1 MVRKKNNL
9 GTYLAGILV
18 VLVVLGVAAW
28 LMSSF
33 GLI

>member
-9 GTYLAGILV
+9 GSYLAGILL
-18 VLVVLGVAAW
+18 VLVVLGVVAY

-33 GLI
+33 GVF

>member
-9 GTYLAGILV
+9 GTYLAGILL
-18 VLVVLGVAAW
+18 VLVIAGVVAW

-33 GLI
+33 GVI